1 MPPLLLL
8 LYLRPCLGD
17 PGPPAHPGMRLA
29 QELGS
34 EGGGREKGGGGW
46 EEEEEA
52 GQPQPCP
59 TPPGGPA
66 RFQVTKLCA
75 LRTRHPMLSPAQPAL
90 EGGWGPTAYFPG

>member
-1 MPPLLLL
+1 M
-8 LYLRPCLGD
+8 GD

-29 QELGS
+29 KELGS
-34 EGGGREKGGGGW
+34 EGGGREKGGSGW

-52 GQPQPCP
+52 GEPQPRP

-66 RFQVTKLCA
+66 RFQVTKLRA
-75 LRTRHPMLSPAQPAL
+75 LRTPHPMLSPAQPAL